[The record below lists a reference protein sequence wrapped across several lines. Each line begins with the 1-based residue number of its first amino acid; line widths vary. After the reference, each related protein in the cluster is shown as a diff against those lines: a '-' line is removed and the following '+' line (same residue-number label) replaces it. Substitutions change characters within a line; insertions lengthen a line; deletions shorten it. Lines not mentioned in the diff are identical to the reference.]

1 MMKMIVASLLLAG
14 TSLIPLGTFALDD
27 GQSRVEFH
35 VRDNRGGFTGVARDV
50 DARIVVREQDDAFSG
65 QVDVRID
72 ARTMTTG
79 VGVRDRQMRQDFLHT
94 DRFPAITFR
103 GTVLPRARPGAL
115 AFPAVLRGDLT
126 IMDVTREVE
135 IPLRVTALADAYLA
149 EGQVTVRMTD
159 FRIPIPRFLVFVA
172 EDPVQISL
180 RIRLAAR

>member
-1 MMKMIVASLLLAG
+1 MKTVLVSLFLAA
-14 TSLIPLGTFALDD
+14 TSLIPVGTFGLDD
-27 GQSRVEFH
+27 GQSDVEFH

-50 DARIVVREQDDAFSG
+50 DARIVVREQDDSFAA
-65 QVDVRID
+65 QVEVRID

-79 VGVRDRQMRQDFLHT
+79 VGIRDRQMRQDFLLT

-103 GTVLPRARPGAL
+103 GVALPRARPGAL

-126 IMDVTREVE
+126 IKDVTRTVE
-135 IPLRVTALADAYLA
+135 IPLRVTALADSYLG

-172 EDPVQISL
+172 EDPVQISF
-180 RIRLAAR
+180 RIRLVPR